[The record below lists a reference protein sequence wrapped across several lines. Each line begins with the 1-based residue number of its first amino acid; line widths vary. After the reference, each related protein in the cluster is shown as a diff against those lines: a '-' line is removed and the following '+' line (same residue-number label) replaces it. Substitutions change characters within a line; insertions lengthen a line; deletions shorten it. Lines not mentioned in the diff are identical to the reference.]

1 MSIFKTLYL
10 EKNIYMVC
18 FLRFFSAPFLIGEK
32 HFAIIFPS
40 LVFYPKEICDY
51 IPFSPFLLPVS
62 RAASIAPLTFP
73 ASALFPGAWQILFSY
88 SPQLTIK
95 SAILHVRLS
104 GVFCIN
110 ILALYPK
117 SA

>member
-1 MSIFKTLYL
+1 
-10 EKNIYMVC
+10 MVY

-62 RAASIAPLTFP
+62 RAVSIVPLTFP
-73 ASALFPGAWQILFSY
+73 ASALFPGVWQILFSC

-95 SAILHVRLS
+95 NAILHVQLS
-104 GVFCIN
+104 DVFCTN
-110 ILALYPK
+110 ISARCPK